1 MTDTSFWFALLAAL
15 SWGIA
20 PIFEKWGVV
29 HTSPYFTLM
38 VQSFVVSFSLLAIG
52 VNTGQLQG
60 MTELNKQAWL
70 YLGIAGVLSGLL
82 AQIFYYKALQGGEIG
97 RIIPLISSLQ
107 IIIASVGASL
117 AWGETITGMKVL
129 GTILIITGIYFLC

>member
-1 MTDTSFWFALLAAL
+1 MTDTSFWFALLAAV

-29 HTSPYFTLM
+29 HTSPYLTLM

-52 VNTGQLQG
+52 VNTGQLQY
-60 MTELNKQAWL
+60 MAELNKQAWL
-70 YLGIAGVLSGLL
+70 YLGIAGLLSGLL
-82 AQIFYYKALQGGEIG
+82 AQNFYYKALQGGEIG

-107 IIIASVGASL
+107 IVIASIGASY

-129 GTILIITGIYFLC
+129 GTILIITGIYILR